1 MHYFKN
7 LPPRSPKVL
16 FIAYPA
22 FVCVFLFFEVRFIS
36 AYLSWVQ
43 PIGRLFDTPGCT
55 MPLYPSFHRTIRR
68 ANETDTSLQWR
79 CPGRRATVIYRRG
92 SVLYMNM
99 TRLASYYGVTT
110 ATNSV
115 CTFREVMRNESSGVN
130 HDWGFSLGPTRPL
143 VFGTTLSE
151 EFVAVT
157 CAVGKRTLFTDYFL
171 LPQRKSPTLKKRV
184 IRGERPISVLVLGI
198 DSTSRMN
205 FDRHM
210 KRTRRLLTEELFAFE
225 FLGYNKVGESS
236 FGNQIPLLTG
246 LAGDDVERLFR
257 NHTFDELPHLW
268 SVYKESG
275 YTTLFLEEMPDYGLF
290 VYPDFR
296 GFRNPPTDYYPLPA
310 VYAMGVQRG
319 LDDYCAGSRLKA
331 QVNQR
336 RLVTAYDL
344 HATLLALSR
353 YPRGAFEPSLS
364 TQRGISL
371 FGRVPPERSCGDA
384 FVSAQFC
391 ECQGS
396 HVDLDERSALVQSFA
411 GFVVE
416 LLNTRNEANFPGLC
430 IKWKLAKVTDASALG
445 GQVIGKVL
453 LRALVTTTPEAHFE
467 AYGLVRNGT
476 YQKVDLVQRLD
487 WYSNQTRCLPPSVF
501 QLSVR
506 RRHLGL
512 AKYPRSCLPGRQ
524 ATGDRPRCKDD
535 HISLAVSIGGPSNSI
550 QGESSRKTRNDDVHS
565 RRRYDSTRGHN
576 LLHRLQD
583 MCCCRL
589 GVSWTR
595 LCTVD
600 KQRSE
605 GLSASRMHQLF

>member
-1 MHYFKN
+1 
-7 LPPRSPKVL
+7 
-16 FIAYPA
+16 
-22 FVCVFLFFEVRFIS
+22 
-36 AYLSWVQ
+36 
-43 PIGRLFDTPGCT
+43 

-92 SVLYMNM
+92 SVLYMNL
-99 TRLASYYGVTT
+99 TRLASYYGVTK
-110 ATNSV
+110 ATNSI
-115 CTFREVMRNESSGVN
+115 CTFREVMRNESSGVS

-143 VFGTTLSE
+143 VFGTSLSE

-157 CAVGKRTLFTDYFL
+157 CAVGRRTLFTDYFL
-171 LPQRKSPTLKKRV
+171 LPQRKNPTTKKRV
-184 IRGERPISVLVLGI
+184 IRGERPINVLVLGI

-257 NHTFDELPHLW
+257 NHPFDELPHLW
-268 SVYKESG
+268 SVYKERG
-275 YTTLFLEEMPDYGLF
+275 YTTLFLEEMPVYGLF
-290 VYPDFR
+290 VYPEHR
-296 GFRNPPTDYYPLPA
+296 GFRNPPTDYYPLPV

-319 LDDYCAGSRLKA
+319 LDDYCAGSRLKTQVFLDYLGDVLQLNA
-331 QVNQR
+331 LDEHPLFAYVWLSDVPHSNDHALLVLDKPVHALLRDMQKRGAFDDTALLLLSDHGARFGSARASQIGRHEDKTPFAFMVLPQRFLRRHPTVAANLEVNQR

-353 YPRGAFEPSLS
+353 YPGGAFEPSLS

-371 FGRVPPERSCGDA
+371 FGRVLPERSCGDA

-391 ECQGS
+391 ECQGT
-396 HVDLDERSALVQSFA
+396 HVDLDERSALVESFA

-476 YQKVDLVQRLD
+476 YQKVDFVQRLD
-487 WYSNQTRCLPPSVF
+487 WYSNQTRFCNWTESMLLLLKMV
-501 QLSVR
+501 
-506 RRHLGL
+506 L
-512 AKYPRSCLPGRQ
+512 A
-524 ATGDRPRCKDD
+524 D
-535 HISLAVSIGGPSNSI
+535 I
-550 QGESSRKTRNDDVHS
+550 
-565 RRRYDSTRGHN
+565 
-576 LLHRLQD
+576 
-583 MCCCRL
+583 
-589 GVSWTR
+589 
-595 LCTVD
+595 
-600 KQRSE
+600 
-605 GLSASRMHQLF
+605 RMH